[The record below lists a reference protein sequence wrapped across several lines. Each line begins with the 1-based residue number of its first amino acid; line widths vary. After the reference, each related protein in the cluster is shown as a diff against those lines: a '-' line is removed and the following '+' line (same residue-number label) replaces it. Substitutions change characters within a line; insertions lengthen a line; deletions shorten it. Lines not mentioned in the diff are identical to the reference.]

1 MVTFLHKKKTIIKEP
16 IYFKNRTVFFSVE
29 GKPLAKQR
37 PKATRQG
44 GFVRIY
50 TPHKTKNYE
59 EKIKQTYLNTIGNI
73 KLEGALESEVTG
85 VFPIP
90 KATPK
95 AIKDKMINGEINH
108 TKKPDCDNMGKIVFD
123 ALNNVAYD
131 DDSSICKT
139 YINKI
144 YGEEPRVDIK
154 ISELDKER
162 IDNQCVIF
170 KARSYTEPIF
180 FMN

>member
-1 MVTFLHKKKTIIKEP
+1 M
-16 IYFKNRTVFFSVE
+16 
-29 GKPLAKQR
+29 AKQR

-44 GFVRIY
+44 GFVRVY
-50 TPHKTKNYE
+50 TPRKTRDYE
-59 EKIKQTYLNTIGNI
+59 EKIKQTYLNAVGDI

-95 AIKDKMINGEINH
+95 AIKEKMIKGDINH
-108 TKKPDCDNMGKIVFD
+108 TKKPDCDNMGKVVFD
-123 ALNNVAYD
+123 ALNNVAYN

-139 YINKI
+139 HVNKK
-144 YGEEPRVDIK
+144 YGEEPRIDVK

-162 IDNQCVIF
+162 TNNQCLIF
-170 KARSYTEPIF
+170 NKTITEPIF